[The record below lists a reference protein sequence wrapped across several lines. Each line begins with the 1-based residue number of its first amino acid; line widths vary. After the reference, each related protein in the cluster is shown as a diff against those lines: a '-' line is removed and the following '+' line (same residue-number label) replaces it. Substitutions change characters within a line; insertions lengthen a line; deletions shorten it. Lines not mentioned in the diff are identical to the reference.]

1 MWALLK
7 LSQQPNFRHL
17 HRTVALREKRIYPG
31 PMTQLRCTL
40 IALLGLTLAAC
51 GDDKTVVSVNYSY
64 GTGIEGMESVH
75 VLITQ
80 GGQKFET
87 TFETPLVP
95 ATEPNK
101 LPDGGDGTGM
111 VDIMIP
117 DTSFFQRYDLEG
129 FKDGE
134 AALKV
139 DLLSPSGDVLFTE
152 ETTFDVRENGA
163 VAAYAEFEIEP
174 PPAETSGSTSD
185 TAAASSAAPTDAGS
199 DSGTAPTSA
208 PDASTS
214 APDAATSATD
224 SGTTVEAGTTGA
236 TGASDA
242 ATSASDA
249 SATDGG

>member
-95 ATEPNK
+95 GTITST
-101 LPDGGDGTGM
+101 LPDGGQDTMAGE
-111 VDIMIP
+111 VP
-117 DTSFFQRYDLEG
+117 DTSFFQRYELSG
-129 FKDGE
+129 FTDGE

-139 DLLSPSGDVLFTE
+139 DLLSPSGAVLFTE

-163 VAAYAEFEIEP
+163 VAAYADFEIEP

-214 APDAATSATD
+214 APDAATSAAD

-236 TGASDA
+236 TSASDA